1 MRERKEDKNLPVATQ
16 RIQDLL
22 EKRLPLLRK
31 ALRPRLYKNTLVQ
44 LTEGLHPSEIAQ
56 LIQSLDGSFRDTF
69 VQWLKP
75 HLMPEIFSFLE
86 EGTLEHVLSILSI
99 KEIATALAVMDGD
112 DALSLLSSV
121 EEQKQKDILGALPPQ
136 KRTCL
141 AMRMMFPPNSA
152 GRLMSQEFLSLLF
165 TWTVQEGLEYIV
177 HQKNFSSAVYDAF
190 VVDDHG
196 CPIGIVSILTLLK
209 APKET
214 PLTKLMK
221 QNLHTIPAQWDQE
234 EVAFVFRLYDLVSAP
249 VVNNKN
255 QLLGQITLNNIMEV
269 IEQEATEDFMYIGR
283 LHSLDFHAPVLAT
296 SFSRIHWLVV
306 TLLNTLMTSI
316 VINQFQDTLQQ
327 KVSLTILMPIA
338 AAMGGNAGIQTS
350 TVAIRALATREL
362 TIFNAFRTVLKEI
375 FVALLNGCIFASILC
390 VVCFF
395 WFSNSALAVILGLA
409 VIFNMLW
416 AGAVG
421 TLLPI
426 MIAKLGYDPALSAG
440 PLLTT
445 TTDILGYA
453 IFLGLA
459 RMLL

>member
-1 MRERKEDKNLPVATQ
+1 MREHEKNLPVATQ

-22 EKRLPLLRK
+22 DVRLPLLRR
-31 ALRPRLYKNTLVQ
+31 ALRPRLQENVLHQ
-44 LTEGLHPSEIAQ
+44 LTDGLHPSEVARM
-56 LIQSLDGSFRDTF
+56 IQALDTSLQDVF

-86 EGTLEHVLSILSI
+86 EGTLEHVLSVLPV
-99 KEIATALAVMDGD
+99 KEIASALAVMDGD
-112 DALSLLSSV
+112 DALSLLFALD
-121 EEQKQKDILGALPPQ
+121 ECKQKEVLAALPSQ

-141 AMRMMFPPNSA
+141 TMRMMFPPNSA
-152 GRLMSQEFLSLLF
+152 GRLMSQEFISFLSS
-165 TWTVQEGLEYIV
+165 WTVQESMEYIRQ
-177 HQKNFSSAVYDAF
+177 HQKNVSSAVYDAF
-190 VVDDHG
+190 VVDDNG
-196 CPIGIVSILTLLK
+196 CPVGIVSILTIIK
-209 APKET
+209 AAKNT
-214 PLTKLMK
+214 LLTKLMQK
-221 QNLHTIPAQWDQE
+221 DFHTIPAQWDQE

-249 VVNNKN
+249 VINHKN
-255 QLLGQITLNNIMEV
+255 QLVGQITLNNIMEV
-269 IEQEATEDFMYIGR
+269 IEQEATEDLMYIGR
-283 LHSLDFHAPVLAT
+283 LHSLDFHAPVLST
-296 SFSRIHWLVV
+296 SLSRVHWLVV
-306 TLLNTLMTSI
+306 TLLNTLLTSL

-327 KVSLTILMPIA
+327 KLSLTILMPIA

-362 TIFNAFRTVLKEI
+362 TIFNAFRTILKEI
-375 FVALLNGCIFASILC
+375 RVALLNGVLFATFLC
-390 VVCFF
+390 AVCFV
-395 WFSNSALAVILGLA
+395 WFADDMLALILGLS

-459 RMLL
+459 SMLL